1 MCDLAYALD
10 NAELLFLTNQSTDKV
25 DIHHTVALH
34 MVILG
39 ELTAFKEGLKIIGVL
54 KNIAVL
60 FMIFFVI
67 MSNVYLLQ
75 VHVCDL
81 TCIHFTLIDV
91 DQIRN
96 FFTTIIIVYSEKG
109 SNAREKEE
117 QAFMFFINYLE
128 DVENSNCYIDLVQ
141 LIFIL

>member
-1 MCDLAYALD
+1 M
-10 NAELLFLTNQSTDKV
+10 TSK
-25 DIHHTVALH
+25 
-34 MVILG
+34 M
-39 ELTAFKEGLKIIGVL
+39 
-54 KNIAVL
+54 
-60 FMIFFVI
+60 
-67 MSNVYLLQ
+67 YLLQ

-81 TCIHFTLIDV
+81 TCMYFTLIDV

-96 FFTTIIIVYSEKG
+96 FFTTIVYSEKG

-128 DVENSNCYIDLVQ
+128 DAENSNCYFDLVQ